1 MITEYYEEKC
11 LLNCGKKKKKYIYV
25 YGIVG
30 INMFTV

>member
-11 LLNCGKKKKKYIYV
+11 LLNCGKKKKIYV